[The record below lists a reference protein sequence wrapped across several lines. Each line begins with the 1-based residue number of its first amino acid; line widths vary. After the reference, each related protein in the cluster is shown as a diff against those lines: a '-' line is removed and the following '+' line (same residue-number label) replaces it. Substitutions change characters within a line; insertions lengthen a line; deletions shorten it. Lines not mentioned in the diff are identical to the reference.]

1 MKVPGARAGFGAIST
16 APRRRCEL
24 SFRRARVAWMDPSDR
39 NSLQD
44 AVFSLVLWMKA
55 LHDSPVSVPIALWLQ
70 RSLPSTERR

>member
-1 MKVPGARAGFGAIST
+1 MKVPGARAGVPSPQRLAD
-16 APRRRCEL
+16 ARCEL
-24 SFRRARVAWMDPSDR
+24 SFRARVAWMDPSDR